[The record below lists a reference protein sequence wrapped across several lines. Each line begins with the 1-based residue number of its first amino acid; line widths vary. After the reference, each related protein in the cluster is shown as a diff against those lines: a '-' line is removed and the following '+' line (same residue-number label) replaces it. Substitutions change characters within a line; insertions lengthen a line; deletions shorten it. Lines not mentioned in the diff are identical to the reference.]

1 MISYRYADNIYTS
14 LSDYLCI
21 NTYYMY
27 IRISYS
33 GLFTFPLPNLGISEA
48 AQEDHDV
55 LIIITLV
62 VVLSLICLLCTLCH
76 SRRKR
81 RNHVRQLGLHRNA
94 HYDSQTSAT
103 GKHCEGLGINH
114 IGVLL
119 MFSVLFVLCFRISL
133 ICIMSIIVSR

>member
-1 MISYRYADNIYTS
+1 MD
-14 LSDYLCI
+14 
-21 NTYYMY
+21 
-27 IRISYS
+27 IRISYF
-33 GLFTFPLPNLGISEA
+33 GLFTFLLPNLGISEA

-103 GKHCEGLGINH
+103 GKHRGE
-114 IGVLL
+114 
-119 MFSVLFVLCFRISL
+119 
-133 ICIMSIIVSR
+133 

>member
-1 MISYRYADNIYTS
+1 MISYRYADNIHTS

-21 NTYYMY
+21 DTYYMD

-33 GLFTFPLPNLGISEA
+33 GLFTFSSPNSGISEA

-103 GKHCEGLGINH
+103 GKHRGGKGDEPYRSAFD
-114 IGVLL
+114 V
-119 MFSVLFVLCFRISL
+119 FSSVCFVF
-133 ICIMSIIVSR
+133 

>member
-1 MISYRYADNIYTS
+1 MISYRYTDNIHTS

-21 NTYYMY
+21 DTYYMY

-33 GLFTFPLPNLGISEA
+33 GLFTFPSPNLGISEA

-103 GKHCEGLGINH
+103 GKHRGGKGDEPYRSAFD
-114 IGVLL
+114 V
-119 MFSVLFVLCFRISL
+119 FSSVCFVF
-133 ICIMSIIVSR
+133 